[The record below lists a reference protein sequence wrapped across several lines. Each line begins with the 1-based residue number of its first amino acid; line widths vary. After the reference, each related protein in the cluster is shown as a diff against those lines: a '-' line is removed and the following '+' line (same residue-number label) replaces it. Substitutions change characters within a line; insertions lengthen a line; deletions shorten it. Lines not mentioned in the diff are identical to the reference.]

1 MSDKTE
7 TTVKSEGIGNEIL
20 KGIHAAKS
28 YVGPAWVTLLL
39 YYIGFFFVGLIC
51 NLVFLSKSK
60 ETMRITGAS
69 PSGRGCLLFL
79 LWTHI
84 IIPMIFILIFIVSG
98 GFAATSG
105 Y

>member
-7 TTVKSEGIGNEIL
+7 ITLKTEGLGNEIL

-39 YYIGFFFVGLIC
+39 YYIGFFFVGFIC

-60 ETMRITGAS
+60 ESMRITGSS

-84 IIPMIFILIFIVSG
+84 IIPILILIIAIAGGAFVS
-98 GFAATSG
+98 TSG

>member
-7 TTVKSEGIGNEIL
+7 ITVKTEGMGDEIL
-20 KGIHAAKS
+20 KGIHAVKS

-60 ETMRITGAS
+60 ESMRITGSS

-84 IIPMIFILIFIVSG
+84 IIPIILIVIFILG
-98 GFAATSG
+98 GGLAAASG